1 MYRGI
6 YIALSGAILKE
17 AQMES
22 ITRNL
27 SNSNTTGYKRETV
40 SFRDFI
46 VSEERGRIMASTS
59 TKRTDFSEGQL
70 IRTGNPLDIAING
83 DGFVSLAGNRYTRR
97 GDLKRD
103 KDGFLTTNAGI
114 RVLGKN
120 GPIRLPEGKVEI
132 DRKGNVSVNGTVI
145 DTLRILDFSR
155 KEEMIRI
162 GDSVFYTKEV
172 GKETKAEV
180 MQGYLE
186 GSNVNVIDEMVKMIT
201 TLREFE
207 SHQKVIQAYDEA
219 TSKLSNEIAK
229 I

>member
-162 GDSVFYTKEV
+162 GDSVFYTKDV

>member
-6 YIALSGAILKE
+6 YIAISGALLKE
-17 AQMES
+17 TQIEG

-27 SNSNTTGYKRETV
+27 SNSNTTGYKRESS
-40 SFRDFI
+40 SFKDF
-46 VSEERGRIMASTS
+46 VLSEERGRIMTS
-59 TKRTDFSEGQL
+59 PSATKIDFSEGQL

-83 DGFVSLAGNRYTRR
+83 NGFISLAENRYTRR
-97 GDLKRD
+97 GNLKKD
-103 KDGFLTTNAGI
+103 GDGFLTTEGGI
-114 RVLGKN
+114 RVLGKK

-132 DRKGNVSVNGTVI
+132 DKTGNISVNGTVI
-145 DTLRILDFSR
+145 DALKILDFSR
-155 KEEMIRI
+155 KDEMVRI
-162 GDSVFYTKEV
+162 GDSVFYTKEA

-207 SHQKVIQAYDEA
+207 SYQKVIHAFDEA

>member
-17 AQMES
+17 TQMES

-27 SNSNTTGYKRETV
+27 SNSNTTGYKRESS
-40 SFRDFI
+40 SFKDFI
-46 VSEERGRIMASTS
+46 LSEERGRIMTFPSST
-59 TKRTDFSEGQL
+59 RIDFSGGEL
-70 IRTGNPLDIAING
+70 IRTDNPLDVAING
-83 DGFVSLAGNRYTRR
+83 NGFISLAENRYTRK

-103 KDGFLTTNAGI
+103 RDGFLTTEGGI
-114 RVLGKN
+114 RVIGKK

-132 DRKGNVSVNGTVI
+132 DKTGNISVNGVVI
-145 DTLRILDFSR
+145 DTLKILDFSR
-155 KEEMIRI
+155 RDDMVRI
-162 GDSVFYTKEV
+162 GDSVFYTKEA
-172 GKETKAEV
+172 GKDTKAEV

-186 GSNVNVIDEMVKMIT
+186 GSNVNVIEEMVKMIT

-207 SHQKVIQAYDEA
+207 SYQKVIHAFDEA

>member
-17 AQMES
+17 TQMES

-27 SNSNTTGYKRETV
+27 SNSNTAGYKREKS

-46 VSEERGRIMASTS
+46 VSEERGRIMTS
-59 TKRTDFSEGQL
+59 PSATRIDFSEGQL

-83 DGFVSLAGNRYTRR
+83 NGFISLAGNRYTRR

-103 KDGFLTTNAGI
+103 RDGFLTTEGGI
-114 RVLGKN
+114 RVLGKR

-132 DRKGNVSVNGTVI
+132 DRTGNVYVNGVVI
-145 DTLRILDFSR
+145 DTLKIIDFS
-155 KEEMIRI
+155 KKDDMVRI
-162 GDSVFYTKEV
+162 GDSVFYTEEA

-180 MQGYLE
+180 MQGYIE
-186 GSNVNVIDEMVKMIT
+186 GSNVSVIDEMVRMIT

-207 SHQKVIQAYDEA
+207 SYQKIIHAFDEA

>member
-6 YIALSGAILKE
+6 YIALSGAMLKE
-17 AQMES
+17 TQLET

-27 SNSNTTGYKRETV
+27 SNSNTIGYKREGL

-46 VSEERGRIMASTS
+46 VSEERGRIMASAS
-59 TKRTDFSEGQL
+59 SINIDFSEGQL
-70 IRTGNPLDIAING
+70 IRTGNTLDIAIKG
-83 DGFVSLAGNRYTRR
+83 DGFISLAGNRYTRK

-103 KDGFLTTNAGI
+103 KDGFLTTSNGI
-114 RVLGKN
+114 RILGRN
-120 GPIRLPEGKVEI
+120 GPIRIPDGRIEI
-132 DRKGNVSVNGTVI
+132 DREGNIAVNGVTI
-145 DTLRILDFSR
+145 DRIKIVNLSQSNNMVR
-155 KEEMIRI
+155 V
-162 GDSVFYTKEV
+162 GDSAFYTEEA

-180 MQGYLE
+180 LQGYLE

-207 SHQKVIQAYDEA
+207 SYQKVIHAFDEA
-219 TSKLSNEIAK
+219 TSKLSNEVAK

>member
-6 YIALSGAILKE
+6 YIALSGAMLKDTQLE
-17 AQMES
+17 A

-27 SNSNTTGYKRETV
+27 SNSNTIGYKREGL

-46 VSEERGRIMASTS
+46 VSEERGRIMASAS
-59 TKRTDFSEGQL
+59 SVNIDFSEGQL
-70 IRTGNPLDIAING
+70 IRTGNTLDIAING
-83 DGFVSLAGNRYTRR
+83 DGFISLAGNRYTRK

-103 KDGFLTTNAGI
+103 KDGFLTTSEGI
-114 RVLGKN
+114 RILGRN
-120 GPIRLPEGKVEI
+120 GQIRIPDGRIEI
-132 DRKGNVSVNGTVI
+132 DREGNIAVNGVTI
-145 DTLRILDFSR
+145 DRIKIVNLSLSNNMVR
-155 KEEMIRI
+155 V
-162 GDSVFYTKEV
+162 GDSTFYTEEA

-180 MQGYLE
+180 LQGYLE

-207 SHQKVIQAYDEA
+207 SYQKVIHAFDEA
-219 TSKLSNEIAK
+219 TSKLSNEVTK

>member
-17 AQMES
+17 TQLET

-27 SNSNTTGYKRETV
+27 SNSNTIGYKREGL
-40 SFRDFI
+40 SFRDCI
-46 VSEERGRIMASTS
+46 VSEERGRIMASAS
-59 TKRTDFSEGQL
+59 SVNIDFSEGQL
-70 IRTGNPLDIAING
+70 IRTGNTLDIAING
-83 DGFVSLAGNRYTRR
+83 DGFISLAGNRYTRR

-103 KDGFLTTNAGI
+103 KDGFLTTREGI

-120 GPIRLPEGKVEI
+120 GPIRIPDGRIEVDREGNIAVNGVTI
-132 DRKGNVSVNGTVI
+132 DRIKIVNLSINNNMV
-145 DTLRILDFSR
+145 RV
-155 KEEMIRI
+155 
-162 GDSVFYTKEV
+162 GDSAFYTEEA

-180 MQGYLE
+180 LQGYLE

-207 SHQKVIQAYDEA
+207 SYQKVIHAFDEA
-219 TSKLSNEIAK
+219 TSKLSNEIMK

>member
-17 AQMES
+17 TQMES

-27 SNSNTTGYKRETV
+27 SNSNTTGYKREKS
-40 SFRDFI
+40 SFRDFM
-46 VSEERGRIMASTS
+46 VSEERGRIMTS
-59 TKRTDFSEGQL
+59 PSAIKIDFSEGQL
-70 IRTGNPLDIAING
+70 IRTGNPFDIAING
-83 DGFVSLAGNRYTRR
+83 NGFISLAENRYTRR
-97 GDLKRD
+97 GDLKKDR
-103 KDGFLTTNAGI
+103 DGFLTTEGGI
-114 RVLGKN
+114 RVLGKR

-132 DRKGNVSVNGTVI
+132 DRTGNVSVNGVVI
-145 DTLRILDFSR
+145 DTLKIIDFS
-155 KEEMIRI
+155 KKDDMIRI
-162 GDSVFYTKEV
+162 GDSVFYTEEA

-180 MQGYLE
+180 MQGYIE
-186 GSNVNVIDEMVKMIT
+186 GSNVSVIDEMVKMIT

-207 SHQKVIQAYDEA
+207 SYQKVIHAFDEA

>member
-6 YIALSGAILKE
+6 YITLSGAILKE
-17 AQMES
+17 TQMES

-27 SNSNTTGYKRETV
+27 SNSNTTGYKRERS

-46 VSEERGRIMASTS
+46 VSEERGRIMTSPSST
-59 TKRTDFSEGQL
+59 RIDFSEGQL

-83 DGFVSLAGNRYTRR
+83 NGFISLAENRYTRR

-103 KDGFLTTNAGI
+103 RDGFLTTEGGI
-114 RVLGKN
+114 RVLGKK

-132 DRKGNVSVNGTVI
+132 DRTGNVSVNGVVI
-145 DTLRILDFSR
+145 DTLKIIDFS
-155 KEEMIRI
+155 KKDDMVRI
-162 GDSVFYTKEV
+162 GDSVFYKEEA
-172 GKETKAEV
+172 GRETKAEV
-180 MQGYLE
+180 MQGYIE
-186 GSNVNVIDEMVKMIT
+186 GSNVNVIDEMVRMIT

-207 SHQKVIQAYDEA
+207 SYQKVIHAFDEA

>member
-17 AQMES
+17 TQMES

-27 SNSNTTGYKRETV
+27 SNSNTAGYKREKS

-46 VSEERGRIMASTS
+46 VSEERGRIMTS
-59 TKRTDFSEGQL
+59 PSATRIDFSEGQL

-83 DGFVSLAGNRYTRR
+83 NGFISLAGNRYTRR

-103 KDGFLTTNAGI
+103 RDGFLTTEGGI
-114 RVLGKN
+114 RVLGKR

-132 DRKGNVSVNGTVI
+132 DRTGNVYVNGVVI
-145 DTLRILDFSR
+145 DTLKIIDFS
-155 KEEMIRI
+155 KKDDMVRI
-162 GDSVFYTKEV
+162 GDSVFYTEEA

-180 MQGYLE
+180 MQGYIE
-186 GSNVNVIDEMVKMIT
+186 GSNVNVIDEMVRMIT

-207 SHQKVIQAYDEA
+207 SYQKIIHAFDEA

>member
-17 AQMES
+17 TQLET

-27 SNSNTTGYKRETV
+27 SNSNTIGYKREGL
-40 SFRDFI
+40 SFRDCI
-46 VSEERGRIMASTS
+46 VSEERGRIMASAS
-59 TKRTDFSEGQL
+59 SVNIDFSEGQL
-70 IRTGNPLDIAING
+70 IRTGNTLDIAING
-83 DGFVSLAGNRYTRR
+83 DGFISLAGNRYTRR

-103 KDGFLTTNAGI
+103 KDGFLTTREGI

-120 GPIRLPEGKVEI
+120 GPIRIPDGRIEI
-132 DRKGNVSVNGTVI
+132 DREGNIAVNGVTI
-145 DTLRILDFSR
+145 DRIKIVNLSINNNMVR
-155 KEEMIRI
+155 V
-162 GDSVFYTKEV
+162 GDSAFYTEEA

-180 MQGYLE
+180 LQGYLE

-207 SHQKVIQAYDEA
+207 SYQKVIHAFDEA
-219 TSKLSNEIAK
+219 TSKLSNEIMK